1 MNTERTIEVSAVVTP
16 NCAID
21 NRNHMSSHRTLQN
34 PETKKNQ
41 KNHTIL
47 DCLSQLDFALDAG
60 IGNSYYARLRG
71 SQHYTRYATDRLDE
85 RQSVS
90 FLGPDFPMENA
101 DRFPVSTPPPPLVSW
116 S

>member
-47 DCLSQLDFALDAG
+47 YCLSQLDFALDARKRKQLLPHRKVHST
-60 IGNSYYARLRG
+60 IHAA
-71 SQHYTRYATDRLDE
+71 ATDHLHLNE

-90 FLGPDFPMENA
+90 YLGPEYPMEM
-101 DRFPVSTPPPPLVSW
+101 RRCL
-116 S
+116 

>member
-47 DCLSQLDFALDAG
+47 CCLSQLDFALNAR
-60 IGNSYYARLRG
+60 IGNSYQLDPQG
-71 SQHYTRYATDRLDE
+71 SQHYTRYATDHLHLNE
-85 RQSVS
+85 RHSVS
-90 FLGPDFPMENA
+90 HLGPEFPMEM
-101 DRFPVSTPPPPLVSW
+101 RMCLLV
-116 S
+116 